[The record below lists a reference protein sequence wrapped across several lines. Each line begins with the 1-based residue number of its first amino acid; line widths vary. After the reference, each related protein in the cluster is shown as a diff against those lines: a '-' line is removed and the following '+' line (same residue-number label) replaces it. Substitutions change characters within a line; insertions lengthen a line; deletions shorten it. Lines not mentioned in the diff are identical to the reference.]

1 MRRLLP
7 AAFALAALLPA
18 GVCAKGEG
26 VGLWMEG
33 TVSEVKAEGQRIR
46 LVLTGRFWFEQHRNQ
61 QASVIEVRDL
71 RTGGPASIP
80 ATLTQGK
87 MFFAMVE
94 NWRGGAIREDR
105 GALLALLQRA
115 AGSSQVLK
123 FELVNARLKFGSI
136 GKLTVESAQVI
147 RATDPKLR

>member
-7 AAFALAALLPA
+7 AAFALAALFPA
-18 GVCAKGEG
+18 GVCAQGEG

-33 TVSEVKAEGQRIR
+33 TVSEVKAEGQRVR

-94 NWRGGAIREDR
+94 NWRGGAIRQGR
-105 GALLALLQRA
+105 GALLRLPHSA
-115 AGSSQVLK
+115 AGRPPGLQVQLA
-123 FELVNARLKFGSI
+123 NARPKFRSPW
-136 GKLTVESAQVI
+136 KLSGG
-147 RATDPKLR
+147 RAPG

>member
-33 TVSEVKAEGQRIR
+33 TVSEVKAEGQRVR

-61 QASVIEVRDL
+61 QASVIEVRNL

-80 ATLTQGK
+80 ATL
-87 MFFAMVE
+87 
-94 NWRGGAIREDR
+94 RGDPREPR
-105 GALLALLQRA
+105 
-115 AGSSQVLK
+115 
-123 FELVNARLKFGSI
+123 
-136 GKLTVESAQVI
+136 
-147 RATDPKLR
+147 RATQTPAERGRQSPGAEVRAG

>member
-7 AAFALAALLPA
+7 AAFALAALFPA

-33 TVSEVKAEGQRIR
+33 TVSEVKAEGQRVR

-87 MFFAMVE
+87 VFFAMVE
-94 NWRGGAIREDR
+94 NW
-105 GALLALLQRA
+105 LLRLLQSA
-115 AGSSQVLK
+115 AGSPQVLK
-123 FELVNARLKFGSI
+123 FELANARLKFGSI